1 MVIYLKVW
9 GESNMLNKEITEMI
23 KEDKIKIRNLSHER
37 CIELFYPFMY
47 AYKQNKNTIKG
58 FFSSYIDQV
67 LTTSYRETA
76 CFNGRY
82 DNGIRKGP
90 DKVHLYIQFDD
101 VRMNLYYVKDLDDLK
116 DAIEYTEELDHEY
129 KVLVYE
135 LNMEIHISKISH
147 DNLISIDVGEVEKL
161 L

>member
-1 MVIYLKVW
+1 
-9 GESNMLNKEITEMI
+9 MLSKEITEMI
-23 KEDKIKIRNLSHER
+23 KEDKVKIRNRSHER

-47 AYKQNKNTIKG
+47 AYRKNKNTIKG
-58 FFSSYIDQV
+58 FFSSYIDQP

-82 DNGIRKGP
+82 DNGIRKEP

-101 VRMNLYYVKDLDDLK
+101 VRLNLYYVSDLDDLK
-116 DAIEYTEELDHEY
+116 DSVEYTEELDFEY

-135 LNMEIHISKISH
+135 SNMEKRIREISH
-147 DNLISIDVGEVEKL
+147 DNLILINVEEVERL
-161 L
+161 I

>member
-1 MVIYLKVW
+1 
-9 GESNMLNKEITEMI
+9 MLSDDITKMI
-23 KEDKIKIRNLSHER
+23 QEDKIKIRNQSHER

-58 FFSSYIDQV
+58 LFSSYIDQV

-101 VRMNLYYVKDLDDLK
+101 VRLNLYYVRDLDDLK
-116 DAIEYTEELDHEY
+116 DAIEYTEELDYEY

-135 LNMEIHISKISH
+135 PNMDIYIHEINH
-147 DNLISIDVGEVEKL
+147 DNLILIKVEEVEKL
-161 L
+161 